1 MDSEVLLQEIAS
13 FFAMGFGFG
22 ATIIFLTVAVRSFYD
37 FSK

>member
-1 MDSEVLLQEIAS
+1 MDSEVLSQAIAS

-22 ATIIFLTVAVRSFYD
+22 ATIIITIVAVRAFYD